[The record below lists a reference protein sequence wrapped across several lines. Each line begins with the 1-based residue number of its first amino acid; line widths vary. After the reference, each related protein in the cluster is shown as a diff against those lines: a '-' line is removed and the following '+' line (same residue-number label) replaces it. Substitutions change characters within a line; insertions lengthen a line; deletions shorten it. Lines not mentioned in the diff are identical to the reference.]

1 MAPKVAALI
10 SKEEVGNPFPIQ
22 CRCVPDV
29 ASAPDIGKSKYP
41 SGGNGK
47 LIFRRFVPNVL
58 CL

>member
-10 SKEEVGNPFPIQ
+10 SKEEVGNPFPKSA
-22 CRCVPDV
+22 DV